1 MTPHNEAKKEEIAKI
16 VIMPGD
22 PLRAKYIAENFLE
35 DAKLVNKVR
44 GMYAYTGKY
53 KGKTLTVMAHGMGIP
68 SIGIYSYELYKF
80 YDVDTIIRIGSC
92 GAYIKD
98 LDLKDTVLI
107 EEAYSESNY
116 AKVQNGSEYNLIES
130 SKELNEQ
137 IEKTAKQININLRK
151 IKVHSTEVFYS
162 DLVKPEEMYNKYGCS
177 AVEMETFALFHNAK
191 ALNKKATCIATIT
204 DSLVSKEEMSPNE
217 RQTALTDM
225 IKLAL
230 ETATKI

>member
-1 MTPHNEAKKEEIAKI
+1 MTPHNEAKKDEIAKI

-22 PLRAKYIAENFLE
+22 PLRAKYIAENFME

-68 SIGIYSYELYKF
+68 SMGIYSYELYKF

-92 GAYIKD
+92 GAYIKE
-98 LDLKDTVLI
+98 LNLKDTVLI
-107 EEAYSESNY
+107 EEAYSESSY
-116 AKVQNGSEYNLIES
+116 AKIQNGSEYNLIKS
-130 SKELNEQ
+130 DNELNEQ
-137 IEKTAKQININLRK
+137 IEKIAKEINIKLRS
-151 IKVHSTEVFYS
+151 IKVYSTEAFYS

-191 ALNKKATCIATIT
+191 VLNKKATCIATIT

-225 IKLAL
+225 ITLAL
-230 ETATKI
+230 ETAIKI